1 MTDSWKYHATQDKL
15 RVFVSSR
22 IEECKQERS
31 IARDEVF
38 SLNHN
43 PVLFE
48 HLGAKS
54 YPPRELYLS
63 RLRDSQVMIGIYRCG
78 YGFVDITNGMTIS
91 GIHDEYEF
99 AQRNGIDCLFYVL
112 KICEKREPALSTM
125 IENIQRGPY
134 TVSFYDEPEQ
144 LGDRIRDDLTA
155 LITEKYLRTDTQ
167 TRALQE
173 NASVI
178 LLRVTQRTGVILSRQ
193 TLVSELQS
201 ISRGSPI
208 LCIWGPP
215 GIGKTTLAAQL
226 ATADSAVFVR
236 LSGLA
241 PIDVF
246 SVCARALRGERS
258 DGSEDYSSLEAS
270 RAALVSAWAATK
282 TVKLVVDECNFVEEL
297 IDALSAGGGF
307 GNGKQLVFTSR
318 ANSTNVRDFEVP
330 PLTRTET
337 ERLLQDIVKKKEIVS
352 ELIKIGNPL
361 QLHHALLRLKFGSP
375 RTDFAEM
382 QGSGGEI
389 LRYLSISPVPLNA
402 ENLLELRGD
411 DSYLIDD
418 LYEDIQELGG
428 LVEDSNL
435 GFRLMH
441 AETASKVASELQKSP
456 QRYRFFT
463 NRLIRLFES
472 LRDFRRAYELASTL
486 KDGTGQRYATSA
498 IRQAIWLGDWRF
510 AVALMEQMLQ
520 QALDA
525 ESKSEA
531 FHLMLS
537 LVYPLEL
544 MGDTG
549 RASEIVHRA
558 EQLANGLGE
567 SARLTL
573 AEVKVSSRARQGLTE
588 KDVEALKHIY
598 DEYGERQESWDQA
611 RVGLELSALYI
622 SAKEFEQA
630 RDILLPTVATFE
642 GIGDEYG
649 LDLAQRNL
657 ASALSGIPGSEA
669 KAEEIIK
676 LIEARSHDEPDV
688 RRQRAWLCNLL
699 TRRLRQA
706 GRYEEAEKL
715 AREAIEIGSELPD
728 EYVRA
733 INLINLGN
741 NYRDQDQPREA
752 IEAYEKA
759 AIAAQKC
766 GRRDIEADAS
776 RLTAGIYNDFHIDD
790 IHDNSNRALAYA
802 QHAIGLLRD
811 TLNHDGRANAL
822 WELADAQTE
831 LANKPEATKAYFEA
845 ALEFSKAREEDAC
858 QRSFMAGSDLA
869 LPDHPDTYLECLADI
884 FAVPRPNS
892 AQPMSDQFLTLARP
906 IIESTPR
913 SALISLLSQHLH
925 EIWAHVPAIMRPAL
939 TGKMLTFIRD
949 AAKENDAIEPW
960 RILYAG
966 IVVCSMLKE
975 TQEPFLGAQLAQLI
989 SANVNDLFARQD
1001 GASQLWT
1008 VVLNLGRR
1016 VVVSIVSM
1024 DDTPETAL
1032 ACSAL
1037 AMFLKSFEL
1046 NLNKELIA
1054 NGAAKDEVQIFIGH
1068 IDHFPGDVRK
1078 SVESLGVTETLRKQ
1092 AVAVTRTTNFNEGM
1106 PTWVILSPTFN
1117 EDIVFGEGKGGS
1129 LQMLFGLTLTEL
1141 TFQLLKGQVENET
1154 IRPKVVS
1161 LVRRTI

>member
-1 MTDSWKYHATQDKL
+1 MTDHWNYHATKDKL

-22 IEECKQERS
+22 IEECEQERS
-31 IARDEVF
+31 VAQDAIF
-38 SLNHN
+38 SLNHH

-54 YPPRELYLS
+54 YSPRDLYLS

-78 YGFVDITNGMTIS
+78 YGFVDVTNGMAIS

-99 AQRNGIDCLFYVL
+99 AQRNGIDCLFYIL
-112 KICEKREPALSTM
+112 RTCEERESALSAMLDT
-125 IENIQRGPY
+125 IQRGPY
-134 TVSFYDEPEQ
+134 TVSFYDDPKE

-173 NASVI
+173 RASVI
-178 LLRVTQRTGVILSRQ
+178 LLRATQRTGVILSRQ
-193 TLVSELQS
+193 HVVSELQ
-201 ISRGSPI
+201 RMLGGSPI

-226 ATADSAVFVR
+226 AIADGAVFVR

-246 SVCARALRGERS
+246 SICARALRGERS
-258 DGSEDYSSLEAS
+258 DSGDDYSNLEAS
-270 RAALVSAWAATK
+270 RAALVSVWAELK
-282 TVKLVVDECNFVEEL
+282 TAKLVVDECNFAEEL
-297 IDALSAGGGF
+297 IDALAAGGGVT
-307 GNGKQLVFTSR
+307 NAKQLVFTSR
-318 ANSTNVRDFEVP
+318 EESANFSNFEVP
-330 PLTRTET
+330 ALTRPESET
-337 ERLLQDIVKKKEIVS
+337 LVQNFVENKDTAS

-361 QLHHALLRLKFGSP
+361 QLHHALLKLKFGSLQ
-375 RTDFAEM
+375 TDFAEL
-382 QGSGGEI
+382 QGPAGEI
-389 LRYLSISPVPLNA
+389 LRYLSISPVPLSA

-411 DSYLIDD
+411 DSYLIDN
-418 LYEDIQELGG
+418 LYEDIRQLGG
-428 LVEDSNL
+428 LVEDTNP

-441 AETASKVASELQKSP
+441 SETASKVASELQKSP

-472 LRDFRRAYELASTL
+472 LHDFRRAYDLASKL
-486 KDGTGQRYATSA
+486 NDGTEKKYTTSA
-498 IRQAIWLGDWRF
+498 IRQAVWVGDWRF
-510 AVALMEQMLQ
+510 AVTLMEQMLQ
-520 QALDA
+520 HALDA
-525 ESKSEA
+525 ESKTEA

-544 MGDTG
+544 MGEVG
-549 RASEIVHRA
+549 RAAEILQRA

-567 SARLTL
+567 SEKLTL
-573 AEVKVSSRARQGLTE
+573 AEVQVSSRARQGLTE
-588 KDVEALKHIY
+588 KDVEALKQIY
-598 DEYGERQESWDQA
+598 AEYGERQEPWDQA

-622 SAKEFEQA
+622 AAKEFEQA

-642 GIGDEYG
+642 GVGDEYG

-657 ASALSGIPGSEA
+657 ASALSGIPGNEA
-669 KAEEIIK
+669 KAEEMVN
-676 LIEARSHDEPDV
+676 LIEARSHGAHDS

-715 AREAIEIGSELPD
+715 AKEAVELGGELSD

-741 NYRDQDQPREA
+741 NYRDQDHPLEA
-752 IEAYEKA
+752 TEAYQQA

-766 GRRDIEADAS
+766 GRRDVEADSS
-776 RLTAGIYNDFHIDD
+776 RLTAGIYNDFHIDG
-790 IHDNSNRALAYA
+790 IHDCSERALAYA

-822 WELADAQTE
+822 WELADAHNE
-831 LANKPEATKAYFEA
+831 LGNKAEATKAYFEA

-858 QRSFMAGSDLA
+858 QRSFMLGSNLA
-869 LPDHPDTYLECLADI
+869 LPDHPHIYIECLAEI
-884 FAVPRPNS
+884 LAVARPDR
-892 AQPMSDQFLTLARP
+892 AEALPDQFITLARP
-906 IIESTPR
+906 IIESAPR
-913 SALISLLSQHLH
+913 GALISLLSQHLH
-925 EIWAHVPAIMRPAL
+925 EIWTHVPAVMRRAL
-939 TGKMLTFIRD
+939 ITKVLSLAQD
-949 AAKENDAIEPW
+949 AAKQNGGIEGW

-966 IVVCSMLKE
+966 IVLCSLLKE
-975 TQEPFLGAQLAQLI
+975 TRDSFLGAQLARLVTV
-989 SANVNDLFARQD
+989 NVTDLFARQD

-1008 VVLNLGRR
+1008 VVLELGRR
-1016 VVVSIVSM
+1016 VVVTIVSM
-1024 DDTPETAL
+1024 DDSPETAL

-1046 NLNKELIA
+1046 DLNQELIA
-1054 NGAAKDEVQIFIGH
+1054 NSAAKDEVQLFIGH
-1068 IDHFPGDVRK
+1068 IDHFPDEVRK

-1092 AVAVTRTTNFNEGM
+1092 SVAVTRPTDFSDNT
-1106 PTWVILSPTFN
+1106 PTWVTLSPRFN
-1117 EDIVFGEGKGGS
+1117 DEIIFGEGKGGS
-1129 LQMLFGLTLTEL
+1129 LQILFGLVLTEL
-1141 TFQLLKGQVENET
+1141 TFQLLKGQVESET